1 MPAFPHAAIA
11 STLSDA
17 WSAEPEPFKLS
28 AIRHDDDLERHD
40 LERRCDLQPSTAMMI
55 KNPQP
60 NATAM
65 TMNRHHRLSFDLP
78 KCVERMKNRR
88 VTDRPKPS

>member
-1 MPAFPHAAIA
+1 MP
-11 STLSDA
+11 
-17 WSAEPEPFKLS
+17 LS
-28 AIRHDDDLERHD
+28 AIRHDDDLER
-40 LERRCDLQPSTAMMI
+40 RSDLQPTTAMMI

-65 TMNRHHRLSFDLP
+65 TMNRHLRLSFDLP

-88 VTDRPKPS
+88 VTDRPKPSKPVIQGYAIGAREAHFLHLAMGTTLF